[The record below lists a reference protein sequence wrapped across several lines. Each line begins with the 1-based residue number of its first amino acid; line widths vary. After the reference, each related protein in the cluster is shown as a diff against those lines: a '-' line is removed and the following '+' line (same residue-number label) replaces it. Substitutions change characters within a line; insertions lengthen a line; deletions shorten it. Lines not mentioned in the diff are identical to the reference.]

1 MLKMSSNIFKML
13 NKKSIFF
20 WSQWKY
26 CQGKGK
32 SELLSQL
39 VQQKKKKKLR
49 PELLPI
55 FPLFPCDFLLC
66 HSPSLP
72 VLVRSINIAPFR
84 AEARWPSAEP
94 SATRCST
101 LANRWPARVLA
112 PTAQLTANDR
122 LRRQQHHPN
131 EHGPVW
137 LLLVGEKKISHTHTQ
152 KERLTTKPCSW
163 TTKPI

>member
-1 MLKMSSNIFKML
+1 MEI
-13 NKKSIFF
+13 
-20 WSQWKY
+20 
-26 CQGKGK
+26 
-32 SELLSQL
+32 LSGQRQIWTTF
-39 VQQKKKKKLR
+39 QQKKKKKLR

-131 EHGPVW
+131 EYGPVW
-137 LLLVGEKKISHTHTQ
+137 LLLVGEKKSHTHTHRRRDWWQ
-152 KERLTTKPCSW
+152 NLARGRQNQFSFLA
-163 TTKPI
+163 

>member
-1 MLKMSSNIFKML
+1 ML
-13 NKKSIFF
+13 NKKKKKIFGASGNIVRASANLNYF
-20 WSQWKY
+20 WSSK
-26 CQGKGK
+26 
-32 SELLSQL
+32 
-39 VQQKKKKKLR
+39 KKKKKLR

-55 FPLFPCDFLLC
+55 FSLFPCDFLLC

-84 AEARWPSAEP
+84 AEAQWPSAEL

-131 EHGPVW
+131 QHGPVW
-137 LLLVGEKKISHTHTQ
+137 LTHTQ
-152 KERLTTKPCSW
+152 KERLMTKPCLW
-163 TTKPI
+163 MTKPI

>member
-1 MLKMSSNIFKML
+1 MEIISG
-13 NKKSIFF
+13 
-20 WSQWKY
+20 Q
-26 CQGKGK
+26 
-32 SELLSQL
+32 
-39 VQQKKKKKLR
+39 VQIWTTFPTGPAKKKNI
-49 PELLPI
+49 EAGATAPI

-112 PTAQLTANDR
+112 PTTQLTANDR

-137 LLLVGEKKISHTHTQ
+137 LCLSGEKKSHTHTQ
-152 KERLTTKPCSW
+152 KERLTTKPCLW